1 MILRD
6 FPTVDLRRPEGR
18 AFLGAY
24 GRTTMVVHARA
35 AEASYARHAGPLSL
49 KWAPVGRERYEVDGL
64 AREVDAGHYLVLNA
78 GSEYTSAI
86 ASDTEVESLSVFFRP
101 GLCEQVLGAL
111 VTPEDRLLDEGP
123 AARARAPL
131 RFLERL
137 QPKDEWVGPRLERLR
152 AGLLAGAREGT
163 WLDEQLHGLLEAL
176 VQVHRGACAEA
187 GRLARVRPS
196 TRAELL
202 RRLSRAR
209 DLITCGYREPLRL
222 ETLARAAA
230 LAPHHFLRAFREAF
244 GETPHQALTRRRLA
258 AACELLAEGR
268 LPVGE
273 VALEVG
279 FHSHSAF
286 SRLFRAHTGLS
297 PVAWAAQRTRRK

>member
-1 MILRD
+1 VILRG
-6 FPTVDLRRPEGR
+6 FPSVDLRHPEGR

-24 GRTTMVVHARA
+24 GRTSMVVHARA
-35 AEASYARHAGPLSL
+35 AEAAYARHAGPLSL
-49 KWAPVGRERYEVDGL
+49 KWAPVGRETYEVDGL

-78 GSEYTSAI
+78 GTAYASAI
-86 ASDTEVESLSVFFRP
+86 DSDTEVESLSVFFQP
-101 GLCEQVLGAL
+101 GLAEQVLGAL
-111 VTPEDRLLDEGP
+111 VTPEDRLLDAGP
-123 AARARAPL
+123 EASGAGPV

-137 QPKDEWVGPRLERLR
+137 QPSDGWVSPRLARLR

-176 VQVHRGACAEA
+176 VQVHRGAHAEA
-187 GRLARVRPS
+187 ARLPRVRPA

-209 DLITCGYREPLRL
+209 DLIACGYREPLRL
-222 ETLARAAA
+222 QTLARAAA
-230 LAPHHFLRAFREAF
+230 LAPHHFLRAFGEAF

-258 AACELLAEGR
+258 AACALLAEGR
-268 LPVGE
+268 LPVGA

-297 PVAWAAQRTRRK
+297 PAAWAAAQARR